1 MKLRKLFM
9 PGSIHLLAI
18 GTLIVV
24 SAASGCATPTG
35 YQRASVWNDNRGWR
49 DKPIGPDEYSV
60 IVQGNPQTTAERAAS
75 IALLRAAHLTLENE
89 RERFEVFEAE
99 AVRRTQEVTTNVP
112 LRSGGM
118 TVFVPVDKHRTSEPV
133 AVLLVRLRP
142 AGAGPDE
149 NSLDAREVIATL
161 GPTFD

>member
-1 MKLRKLFM
+1 MKLRELFM
-9 PGSIHLLAI
+9 PRSIHLLAI

-35 YQRASVWNDNRGWR
+35 YQQASVWNDNLGWR

-60 IVQGNPQTTAERAAS
+60 IVQGNPQTTAERTAT

-89 RERFEVFEAE
+89 RERFVVFEAE
-99 AVRRTQEVTTNVP
+99 SVRRTQDVTTNVP

-118 TVFVPVDKHRTSEPV
+118 TVFIPVDKHQTSEPV

-142 AGAGPDE
+142 AGAEADDK
-149 NSLDAREVIATL
+149 SLDAREVIETL
-161 GPTFD
+161 GPEFE